1 MVRNDFS
8 GNPFQI
14 GGMPS
19 AGQMNQ
25 QFGGGFRIVSPQQM
39 ALNAIGR
46 GGSMFGRSRRSGL
59 PMPFGDDEEPGGARG
74 GMPGEEQEPK
84 RGISEKIRAMLT
96 GGRGAA
102 IGGAAQAAGDVI
114 GAYIAS
120 QPARARQKEEER
132 RARLQEQEGARIRD
146 MLMPLVQ
153 SQLERQKRIQ
163 EEEDR
168 RRQAMGYGG

>member
-1 MVRNDFS
+1 
-8 GNPFQI
+8 
-14 GGMPS
+14 MPS
-19 AGQMNQ
+19 TGQMNQ
-25 QFGGGFRIVSPQQM
+25 QFGGGFRTVSPQQM

-59 PMPFGDDEEPGGARG
+59 PMPFGDDEEPGV
-74 GMPGEEQEPK
+74 MPEGDNQPPK
-84 RGISEKIRAMLT
+84 RGISDRIRSMLT
-96 GGRGAA
+96 GSRGAA
-102 IGGAAQAAGDVI
+102 IGGAAQAAGNVI
-114 GAYIAS
+114 GSYIAS
-120 QPARARQKEEER
+120 QPTRARQKEEER

-153 SQLERQKRIQ
+153 SQMERQKRIQ